1 MVWLLI
7 SQGMKNCKIT
17 ESFCLSMLTIN
28 TNDWFFFW
36 HVYWA
41 AIFIFC
47 KIPIC
52 ASLEHYSLF
61 LRAGKGLTSLPSW
74 LGIVN
79 GGWLGSMRSKFFLQM
94 KFIFFK
100 AVRPDRLPFYL
111 GSPLHIMN
119 SLFTQF
125 CSFQNDVLL
134 KMFKLGYWNF
144 KLIFLRMQFSLVS
157 TFSL

>member
-1 MVWLLI
+1 MVWLLT

-17 ESFCLSMLTIN
+17 ESFCLSILTIK
-28 TNDWFFFW
+28 TNDWFFFS

-61 LRAGKGLTSLPSW
+61 LRAGSGLTSLPSW

-100 AVRPDRLPFYL
+100 AVPPNRLPFYL
-111 GSPLHIMN
+111 GSPLHVMN

-125 CSFQNDVLL
+125 CSFQNAVLL
-134 KMFKLGYWNF
+134 KMF
-144 KLIFLRMQFSLVS
+144 I
-157 TFSL
+157 